1 MSKTCFVMF
10 STDPEVDPRKCAVGI
25 ACATQLVADG
35 NVVDVFFAA
44 HAVRLLHADY
54 LDTLDEPAGQ
64 APGSCRAM
72 IEALGEGARG
82 VHCSTGSQALFG
94 VTPDNAEGILN
105 ARFGQKGLEME
116 MRGFYLYLTRELIE
130 EVVALVT
137 LH

>member
-94 VTPDNAEGILN
+94 VTPDNAEGILVP
-105 ARFGQKGLEME
+105 GLEVHWS
-116 MRGFYLYLTRELIE
+116 GPSGVSGLSTAADTCLSF
-130 EVVALVT
+130 
-137 LH
+137 